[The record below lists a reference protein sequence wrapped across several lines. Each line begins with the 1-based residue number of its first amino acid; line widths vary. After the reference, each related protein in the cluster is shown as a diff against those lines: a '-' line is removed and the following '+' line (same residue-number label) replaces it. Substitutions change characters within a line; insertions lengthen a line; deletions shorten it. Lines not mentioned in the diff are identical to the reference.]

1 MRVRGRGAG
10 PGLPRRQALIRW
22 LDRVPGF
29 ATPDPRL
36 EQVVTPSDAA
46 ADLLL
51 EALARGDL
59 TEQSVVDLGSGTGR
73 LAIGAALLG
82 ARPVVA
88 FEISPEAVALA
99 RHAAAELGVL
109 VTFENQAVPAN
120 PPEGT
125 VVMNTPFG
133 AQRRG
138 ADRPF
143 WAAAL
148 RPGRRAVY
156 AFASAESR
164 TFIERLAVAHSAR
177 IERIDRV
184 PWAFPATFGHHRRRS
199 VALDVDRWILRT
211 GADDA

>member
-1 MRVRGRGAG
+1 MSERVPGAE
-10 PGLPRRQALIRW
+10 PDLPRRQALIRW

-36 EQVVTPSDAA
+36 EQVMTPSDAA

-59 TEQSVVDLGSGTGR
+59 RERPVVDLGSGTGR

-88 FEISPEAVALA
+88 FEISPEAVAIA
-99 RHAAAELGVL
+99 REAARALGVR
-109 VTFENQAVPAN
+109 VTFENGPVLTE

-156 AFASAESR
+156 AFASAQSR

-184 PWAFPATFGHHRRRS
+184 PWGFPATFGHHRRRS
-199 VALDVDRWILRT
+199 VELAVDRWILRT
-211 GADDA
+211 GVDIG